1 MKAAVYCWVSRDAK
15 QGEALKK
22 RLYLVL
28 MALFVL
34 LNAFTLSCVNND
46 QAIKDAV
53 TDFITAYQNQ
63 EYSRCLDYLSNRLRS
78 SEGDQKLINR
88 MQLTR
93 LFSGSSNLKN
103 IGQPSIDGKTAK
115 VWIDIEGL
123 LGFTNTVELSL
134 IKEDGKWRIDG
145 F

>member
-1 MKAAVYCWVSRDAK
+1 MEAIRATKK
-15 QGEALKK
+15 GEAMRK
-22 RLYLVL
+22 RLGIVLMMLLVL
-28 MALFVL
+28 MSIFS
-34 LNAFTLSCVNND
+34 LSCMND
-46 QAIKDAV
+46 NQAIRDVV
-53 TDFITAYQNQ
+53 TNFIGGYQNQ

-78 SEGDQKLINR
+78 SEGEQQLINR
-88 MQLTR
+88 MKLAR

-103 IGQPSIDGKTAK
+103 IGQPSIDGKSAK